1 MIETRDDRE
10 DAIAAI
16 EQAEGGAER
25 RRASRIRRKVA
36 TQMVPW
42 KLGVPATP
50 FGVVI
55 EDISETG
62 VGIVHGE
69 PLPVGMTYQLTVPRA
84 RMNPIVVHCETVRC
98 ERREDGLYKV
108 GLKAGSKIEHIEQ
121 AKKSLMLTSKRT
133 RLLFLAFGVVG
144 IIVAAVVPL

>member
-1 MIETRDDRE
+1 MIELRDDRE

-16 EQAEGGAER
+16 EQAEESDER

-62 VGIVHGE
+62 VGIVHSE
-69 PLPVGMTYQLTVPRA
+69 ALPAGMTYQLTVPRA
-84 RMNPIVVHCETVRC
+84 RMHPVVVQCTTVRC
-98 ERREDGLYKV
+98 EQREDRLYKI
-108 GLKAGSKIEHIEQ
+108 GLRAASKIEHVDQ
-121 AKKSLMLTSKRT
+121 AKKAMLLTSKRT
-133 RLLFLAFGVVG
+133 RLLFLAFGLVG